1 MFLNKVSDTHECGVR
16 LQDAN
21 AMASCALHAHIP
33 SLPTSLHQFVLS
45 SSWPQHSSYAP
56 ATVSNLVSNS
66 LFFCT
71 NLFKTLS
78 PEKLPILFIS
88 TYHTNIS
95 AMGKRLCKLLKETQ
109 SRVREFLFLKCLK
122 YKEGSIIYL
131 QKDNLQHT
139 VLNNAKKRFIG
150 FHVKKCW
157 LLCGLVLERVESE
170 RKWHSRKL
178 VPDSV
183 QSHLYSSSETLC
195 SHYPSIPPSPT
206 TLTNNL
212 SPEDHG
218 AFWTLIFGHAIMLFL
233 TTRKAFCT
241 LELIPT

>member
-1 MFLNKVSDTHECGVR
+1 M
-16 LQDAN
+16 Q
-21 AMASCALHAHIP
+21 
-33 SLPTSLHQFVLS
+33 
-45 SSWPQHSSYAP
+45 
-56 ATVSNLVSNS
+56 
-66 LFFCT
+66 
-71 NLFKTLS
+71 
-78 PEKLPILFIS
+78 
-88 TYHTNIS
+88 
-95 AMGKRLCKLLKETQ
+95 
-109 SRVREFLFLKCLK
+109 
-122 YKEGSIIYL
+122 
-131 QKDNLQHT
+131 
-139 VLNNAKKRFIG
+139 KKRFIG

-241 LELIPT
+241 LELIPTWPIIWGPNSPSIQGSVPVCGPLRSYHACLAHSAHQTRLVAQDLQHQSWPVPKTSAPMTGLDVKLLWEPKCFFSTYSIADRW